1 MEDEIVRDPTHFDIK
16 KDYAYVLF
24 QLKRWKQALTQYE
37 ELIKDRN
44 TEKSII
50 WDYRSVLEQASN
62 EVGITS
68 EIIQA
73 PESLR
78 EYINTQSFL
87 VRISPKLSLR
97 GDSFE
102 ELYTK
107 RALGDTAAIRQRVYG
122 HRLKMDW
129 AADEHWSLGGDWE
142 SDYLNGEDSNELGLK
157 ADYHGQ
163 SLSSSLGY
171 DYNHLVRGPLNG
183 LMKEGHWDRVY
194 LTNEA
199 MLTQRLLIGDI
210 CDLEWYRVGKGQNEV
225 NGKQSLGNKYTYDV
239 YSNYLLFLKP
249 YLSLNMH
256 YKRGHWDK
264 SFEGA
269 DRVLDFTGDESVYY
283 GGIYQELPLG
293 NFVKLSSSITR
304 SYDEK
309 RRFYSTLSN
318 GTLELWVKKNLKAAI
333 FYEYDLHINGTQGS
347 GNLQDWKFKITYY
360 F

>member
-1 MEDEIVRDPTHFDIK
+1 MARNIEEAWLLWKLGQHQEAQVKVRMLRKQAPNNPELLQLAVLAALEQKDFRSAKDLISQLELTDANKTTIYGFKISLAFSQSQWQEAARLMEDEIVRDPTHFDIK

-249 YLSLNMH
+249 YLRQH
-256 YKRGHWDK
+256 Y
-264 SFEGA
+264 
-269 DRVLDFTGDESVYY
+269 L
-283 GGIYQELPLG
+283 
-293 NFVKLSSSITR
+293 
-304 SYDEK
+304 
-309 RRFYSTLSN
+309 
-318 GTLELWVKKNLKAAI
+318 
-333 FYEYDLHINGTQGS
+333 
-347 GNLQDWKFKITYY
+347 
-360 F
+360 